1 MYATIFCAENI
12 QGSGNEL
19 IVQGLNNTYGVPFI
33 PTLFSFDLTA
43 VISDMD
49 RSNEHNLKIVL
60 VDSKQ
65 NTSILA
71 DLKIPTE
78 KIANQ
83 LVSTTLSTSLK
94 NVHILN
100 EGEHD
105 IQVKIDEVV
114 IGNTKLFILISN
126 GK

>member
-100 EGEHD
+100 EGEHY

>member
-19 IVQGLNNTYGVPFI
+19 IVHGLNNTYGVPFI

>member
-19 IVQGLNNTYGVPFI
+19 IVQGLNNTFGVPFI

>member
-19 IVQGLNNTYGVPFI
+19 IVQGLNNTFGVPFI

-43 VISDMD
+43 VISEMD

-65 NTSILA
+65 NNSILA

-114 IGNTKLFILISN
+114 IGNTKLFILISK
-126 GK
+126 G